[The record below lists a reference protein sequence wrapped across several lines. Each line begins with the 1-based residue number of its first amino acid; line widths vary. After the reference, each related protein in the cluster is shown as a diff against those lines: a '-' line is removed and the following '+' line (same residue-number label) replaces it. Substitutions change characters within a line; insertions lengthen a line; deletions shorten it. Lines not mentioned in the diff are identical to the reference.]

1 MEKIMETPEKIK
13 SDKLQHLEHCF
24 ELLMKK
30 DDGNNTIQIEKL
42 GKIIWNVICEMKDLG
57 TEEALEYFE
66 SNITPKVKE
75 ALLQF
80 KIII

>member
-1 MEKIMETPEKIK
+1 METPEKIK
-13 SDKLQHLEHCF
+13 IDKIQHLEYCF

-30 DDGNNTIQIEKL
+30 DDGNNTIQIERL
-42 GKIIWNVICEMKDLG
+42 GKIIWSVICEMKNLD

-66 SNITPKVKE
+66 SNITQNVKE